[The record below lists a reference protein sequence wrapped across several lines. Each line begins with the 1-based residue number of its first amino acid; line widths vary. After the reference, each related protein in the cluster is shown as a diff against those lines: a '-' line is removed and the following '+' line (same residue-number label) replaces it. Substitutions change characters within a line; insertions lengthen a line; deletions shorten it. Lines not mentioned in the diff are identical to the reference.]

1 MIEGILVEGLI
12 YGILALG
19 VFISFRVL
27 DFADLTVEGSFPAGA
42 AAAAAIVTA
51 AGRGNAAAAAGAPF
65 AAGSAWTAS
74 PALAALVPVFAVVA
88 GFAAGGLA
96 GFATS
101 LIHHKLKVPPLL
113 AGIVTMTGFYS
124 INLRI
129 LGGKPN
135 LPLIRNNPLLAAARS
150 WLGEAVP
157 PDLALLAAAL
167 LAALAVVALLD
178 LFFHTETGIAM
189 GALGD
194 NETAV
199 IQAGVNPAGLR
210 TLGIVL
216 ANGLAGLSG
225 ALAASYQGFADVN
238 FGAGVIAAGIA
249 SVMLGELVLRSQFI
263 SPQLF
268 RVLLGSI
275 LFRAL
280 MYAARSWGYFA
291 GITPN
296 DLRLLTALLIVG
308 AISLSN
314 YAGKRRKA
322 SMGTSADR
330 QPRSVV
336 SAGEPPKPQAGPGA
350 GSSKGGAA

>member
-1 MIEGILVEGLI
+1 MIEGILVEGLV

-19 VFISFRVL
+19 LFISFRIL

-42 AAAAAIVTA
+42 AAAAAIVTS
-51 AGRGNAAAAAGAPF
+51 
-65 AAGSAWTAS
+65 AGSPFVAI
-74 PALAALVPVFAVVA
+74 LA

-96 GFATS
+96 GLVTS
-101 LIHHKLKVPPLL
+101 LVHHRLKVPPLL

-135 LPLIRNNPLLAAARS
+135 LPLIRNNPLLHWART
-150 WLGEAVP
+150 WLGDALP
-157 PDLALLAAAL
+157 QDLALLAAAL
-167 LAALAVVALLD
+167 LAGLAVAALMD
-178 LFFHTETGIAM
+178 LFFHTEVGIGM

-194 NETAV
+194 NEASV
-199 IQAGVNPAGLR
+199 IQVGVNPASLR

-238 FGAGVIAAGIA
+238 FGAGVVASGLA
-249 SVMLGELVLRSQFI
+249 SVMLGELLIKSHFI
-263 SPQLF
+263 GIQLL

-275 LFRAL
+275 VFRAL
-280 MYAARSWGYFA
+280 MYAARSWGYVA

-296 DLRLLTALLIVG
+296 DLRLLTALLIIG
-308 AISLSN
+308 AVAVSKYSK
-314 YAGKRRKA
+314 KRPRKEGSKA
-322 SMGTSADR
+322 R
-330 QPRSVV
+330 Q
-336 SAGEPPKPQAGPGA
+336 
-350 GSSKGGAA
+350 GSRT